1 MDNQKENILRQC
13 ISHCI
18 ENNNV
23 KTSTERVL
31 EYIKDELEDQFN
43 QVEQIIL
50 SNIMRK
56 HQKLV
61 DDEVERHLLGD
72 SSNGELKG
80 FFNISD
86 ELKDQK
92 IPEGNITLTERVI
105 KPLIK
110 KIK

>member
-23 KTSTERVL
+23 NNATEKIL
-31 EYIKDELEDQFN
+31 AYIKDELEDQFN
-43 QVEQIIL
+43 EIEQVIL
-50 SNIMRK
+50 SDIRLK

-61 DDEVERHLLGD
+61 DDELERHLLGD

-80 FFNISD
+80 FFNSWTH
-86 ELKDQK
+86 
-92 IPEGNITLTERVI
+92 NATT
-105 KPLIK
+105 
-110 KIK
+110 